1 MTGRDTT
8 NERERDLVMRLV
20 EELTNKPVGS
30 MTDALEKLYQHF
42 VRYRRAQA
50 ALNDSAGF
58 GLADPSHLDVFDA
71 CILLSER
78 YAALTRSIQALESS
92 RHSGP
97 QRADF
102 ATFKRTDYSV
112 E

>member
-1 MTGRDTT
+1 MGVTVSMQPRDTT
-8 NERERDLVMRLV
+8 SERERDLVMRLV
-20 EELTNKPVGS
+20 EELTNRPVGS

-42 VRYRRAQA
+42 LRYRRAQA

-58 GLADPSHLDVFDA
+58 GLADPAHLDLFDA

-78 YAALTRSIQALESS
+78 YSALTRSIQALESS
-92 RHSGP
+92 RH
-97 QRADF
+97 
-102 ATFKRTDYSV
+102 TFTRTDYRV

>member
-1 MTGRDTT
+1 MEPRNPPG
-8 NERERDLVMRLV
+8 ERECELMMRLV
-20 EELTNKPVGS
+20 EELTNKPAGS
-30 MTDALEKLYQHF
+30 MADALERLYQHF

-58 GLADPSHLDVFDA
+58 GLADPSHLDLFDA

-92 RHSGP
+92 RHAFVRP
-97 QRADF
+97 
-102 ATFKRTDYSV
+102 DYRV

>member
-1 MTGRDTT
+1 MTSKNSTEAR
-8 NERERDLVMRLV
+8 ERELLMRLV

-30 MTDALEKLYQHF
+30 MTDALERLYHHY
-42 VRYRRAQA
+42 VRYRRTQT

-78 YAALTRSIQALESS
+78 YTALTRSIQALEAS
-92 RHSGP
+92 RH
-97 QRADF
+97 
-102 ATFKRTDYSV
+102 TFTRQDYSV